1 MAAIQFAAG
10 FDLFTSASSDFC
22 RLSPKPSKSQCFS
35 WYFSP
40 MPNSASAEKAL
51 RQSLVRRERNRQH
64 RSALRSRLKQFR
76 ALLQSGTTQEEADS
90 QFSLVVKAL
99 DQAAAKRLI
108 HRNAASRV
116 KSRLAALKKKT
127 FAG

>member
-1 MAAIQFAAG
+1 
-10 FDLFTSASSDFC
+10 
-22 RLSPKPSKSQCFS
+22 
-35 WYFSP
+35 
-40 MPNSASAEKAL
+40 MPNSASAEKAF
-51 RQSLVRRERNRQH
+51 RQSLVRRERNRQR

-108 HRNAASRV
+108 HRNTASRV

-127 FAG
+127 FVG